1 MEWGDQR
8 EDNKKRGPQPS
19 SSSVRDPLQAFLVL
33 GQHAQQSAVG
43 TRPIPMASVQAE
55 NIVGAAEVIDAD
67 VAVVPGFEVLL
78 RLFADHGVCLL
89 CFLLVTYYLCK
100 GDTGSI

>member
-19 SSSVRDPLQAFLVL
+19 SSSPVRDSLQTVLVL
-33 GQHAQQSAVG
+33 GQHAHQSAVG
-43 TRPIPMASVQAE
+43 TRPIPVASIQAE
-55 NIVGAAEVIDAD
+55 NVVGAAEVVAAD

-78 RLFADHGVCLL
+78 RLFADHGVRLL
-89 CFLLVTYYLCK
+89 CFLLCTY
-100 GDTGSI
+100 